1 MTPIMMQPQLPK
13 DGRIQYIPAALDPD
27 KATVLFDHLMETL
40 PWQPD
45 ELIMFG
51 KRILTQRRV
60 VWVGDPECCYTYS
73 GIKRVP
79 QPWTAALLSTRRFV
93 EDLAGCTFN
102 ACLINL
108 YHNGHEGM
116 GWHSD
121 DEVELDP
128 SAPIASLSLGGARKF
143 ALRHK
148 QHKTR
153 LALKLEHASLLIMHP
168 PTQRYWSHSLLK
180 TRVPVPARI
189 NLTFRRLLSAPV

>member
-1 MTPIMMQPQLPK
+1 MTPFMMQPQLPK

-102 ACLINL
+102 ACLINFH
-108 YHNGHEGM
+108 YYQ
-116 GWHSD
+116 
-121 DEVELDP
+121 P
-128 SAPIASLSLGGARKF
+128 
-143 ALRHK
+143 
-148 QHKTR
+148 Q
-153 LALKLEHASLLIMHP
+153 
-168 PTQRYWSHSLLK
+168 PTQTGLQPLPERCFHLQPKMSNQ
-180 TRVPVPARI
+180 P
-189 NLTFRRLLSAPV
+189 LSASSA